1 MENTVEIAPN
11 QLPLFDMLTVEQE
24 IELARVK
31 AGAKRDQERREKEV
45 KDKIDLLY
53 KTGFTT
59 QQYRCSVEWE
69 KATRRFNVAKWK
81 DVPKFVE
88 VEVNEFR
95 GSCNLMYSR
104 FNKETNSITTA
115 ITSFT
120 LRNGKI
126 ECYSLTGNWR
136 NYKPESILAKV
147 KESYEIAKNQYELY
161 NRKQTVVEY
170 TINKYKQLYPDAKV
184 TAGKDYTSGRYYN
197 EYDKVT
203 VEFKSGSYVSFRLG
217 SENDRELVFEKHDA
231 VFKKLS
237 ANEVMD
243 LFNSQQPK

>member
-1 MENTVEIAPN
+1 MENTIEIAPN

-31 AGAKRDQERREKEV
+31 AVAKRDQERREKEV
-45 KDKIDLLY
+45 LDKIDLLY

-59 QQYRCSVEWE
+59 QQYRCSAEWE
-69 KATRRFNVAKWK
+69 KTNRRFNVANWK
-81 DVPKFVE
+81 ETPKFVE
-88 VEVNEFR
+88 AEINEFH
-95 GSCNLMYSR
+95 GSCNLLYSR
-104 FNKETNSITTA
+104 FNKETNTITTA
-115 ITSFT
+115 VASFT

-147 KESYEIAKNQYELY
+147 EESYEIAQNQYEAY

-170 TINKYKQLYPDAKV
+170 TVNKYKQLYPDAEVK
-184 TAGKDYTSGRYYN
+184 AGKGYTSGRNYS

-203 VEFKSGSYVSFRLG
+203 ITFKSGSYVSFQIG
-217 SENDRELVFEKHDA
+217 GEKDREYVLDKYDA

-237 ANEVMD
+237 INEVMD
-243 LFNSQQPK
+243 HFNSQEAR